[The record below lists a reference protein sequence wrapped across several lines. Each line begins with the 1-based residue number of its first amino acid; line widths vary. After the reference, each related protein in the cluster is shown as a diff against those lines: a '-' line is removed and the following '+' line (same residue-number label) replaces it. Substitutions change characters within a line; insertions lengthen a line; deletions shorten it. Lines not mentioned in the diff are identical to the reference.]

1 MTEEVNPEAM
11 SIASMVEL
19 RDAMLGVKK
28 ELEALRKSQK
38 TDVHLDYSIDL
49 SKARDNEEIADFVK
63 MGLEISSILILPLPS
78 AISIR
83 LRGLTDPNIDLEK
96 DEELSL
102 YNHEITRIIVTNTA
116 GTGTAKIHV
125 YGRWVR

>member
-19 RDAMLGVKK
+19 RDAMLGVRK
-28 ELEALRKSQK
+28 ELEALRKAQK
-38 TDVHLDYSIDL
+38 TNVHLDYNIDL
-49 SKARDNEEIADFVK
+49 SIAHDNEEIADFVK
-63 MGLEISSILILPLPS
+63 MGLEITSILILPLPS
-78 AISIR
+78 VMSIR
-83 LRGLTDPNIDLEK
+83 LRGLTDPYIDLEK

-102 YNHEITRIIVTNTA
+102 YNHLITRIIVTNTA

-125 YGRWVR
+125 YGRWV